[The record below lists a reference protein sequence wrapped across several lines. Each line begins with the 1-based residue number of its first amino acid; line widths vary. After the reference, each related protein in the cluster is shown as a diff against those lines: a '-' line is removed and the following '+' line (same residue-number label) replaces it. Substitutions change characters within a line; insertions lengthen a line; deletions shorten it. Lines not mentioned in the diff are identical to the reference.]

1 MTIAKRF
8 LTIIRDY
15 FRYADS
21 ILMLLCIAASGFG
34 LVMVYSATRSYEGAN
49 GYMRIQIL
57 ATAIGLVAFF
67 VMSLVDIELVTDR
80 WPLLLVFNIAFIC
93 TLFIWGV
100 EGDTGNRGWLR
111 FAGAGIQPTEV
122 VKITFALLLAKHICY
137 LRDDSRIGM
146 NSVVSVG
153 SLLLH
158 FGLMFGLIMAA
169 SSDLGSDL
177 VFAFIFIVMLF
188 LGGLKLRWLGIGV
201 LMVGTSAPLVWSRFL
216 TERQRAL
223 IIAPYA
229 PDVVD
234 PTGLEITWQAAQS
247 RLALASGQIT
257 GRGLFKG
264 PLSQSNTIP
273 SKHTDFIFA
282 VIGEELGLLGC
293 LTVIVLLLAII
304 ARCVYVGVKSGSR
317 IKALFCIGIAAML
330 AFQTFENIG
339 MNVGL
344 TPVIGLTLPF
354 FSYGGSGTLSVL
366 AAMGIVSGIRR
377 TST

>member
-1 MTIAKRF
+1 MTITKKIFA
-8 LTIIRDY
+8 TIRNY

-21 ILMLLCIAASGFG
+21 LLMLLCIAASGFG
-34 LVMVYSATRSYEGAN
+34 MLMIYSATRSYDGAS
-49 GYMRIQIL
+49 GYMRIQLI
-57 ATAIGLVAFF
+57 ATAIGFVAFF
-67 VMSLVDIELVTDR
+67 VLSIVDIEVITDR
-80 WPLLLVFNIAFIC
+80 WPLLLIFNVAFIC

-100 EGDTGNRGWLR
+100 EGGTGNRGWLR
-111 FAGAGIQPTEV
+111 FAGAGIQPTEI
-122 VKITFALLLAKHICY
+122 VKITFALLLAKHIAY
-137 LRDDSRIGM
+137 LQDDSRIGM
-146 NSVVSVG
+146 NSVISVG

-158 FGLMFGLIMAA
+158 FGLMFGLIMTA

-188 LGGLKLRWLGIGV
+188 LGGLKLRWIGLGV
-201 LMVGTSAPLVWSRFL
+201 LIVGAATPLVWSKFL
-216 TERQRAL
+216 TERQRSL

-229 PDVVD
+229 PELVD
-234 PTGLEITWQAAQS
+234 PTGLEITWHANRS

-257 GRGLFKG
+257 GQGLFNG
-264 PLSQSNTIP
+264 TQSQGTTIP
-273 SKHTDFIFA
+273 FKHTDFIFA

-293 LTVIVLLLAII
+293 LAVILLLLAII
-304 ARCVYVGVKSGSR
+304 IRCVYVGIKSGSR

-354 FSYGGSGTLSVL
+354 FSYGGSSTLSIL
-366 AAMGIVSGIRR
+366 SAMGIVSGIRR
-377 TST
+377 TSA